1 MNAMD
6 EHVEFKD
13 SYQDLEAE
21 ADDIAHS
28 LSKLP
33 IDYKLADRCAEIE
46 FSVEDIK
53 EWYDKRKKNF
63 EEYESE
69 KKFVLNMITTLD
81 KQLRDLNNDVENFK
95 LREFSHD
102 QHGGSY
108 SRLPQIRRP

>member
-1 MNAMD
+1 MD

-13 SYQDLEAE
+13 SYQDLEAK

-69 KKFVLNMITTLD
+69 KKFVLD
-81 KQLRDLNNDVENFK
+81 KIELIDTHLKKLYNDVETLK

>member
-1 MNAMD
+1 MD

-13 SYQDLEAE
+13 SYQDLEAR
-21 ADDIAHS
+21 ADDIAYS

-46 FSVEDIK
+46 FSIEDIK

-63 EEYESE
+63 EEYELE
-69 KKFVLNMITTLD
+69 KKFVLDRID
-81 KQLRDLNNDVENFK
+81 SIDVQLKKLHNDVETLK

>member
-13 SYQDLEAE
+13 SYQDLEAR
-21 ADDIAHS
+21 ADDIAYS

-46 FSVEDIK
+46 FSIEDIK

-63 EEYESE
+63 EEYELE
-69 KKFVLNMITTLD
+69 KKFVLDRID
-81 KQLRDLNNDVENFK
+81 SIDVQLKKLHNDVETLK
-95 LREFSHD
+95 LREFSRD